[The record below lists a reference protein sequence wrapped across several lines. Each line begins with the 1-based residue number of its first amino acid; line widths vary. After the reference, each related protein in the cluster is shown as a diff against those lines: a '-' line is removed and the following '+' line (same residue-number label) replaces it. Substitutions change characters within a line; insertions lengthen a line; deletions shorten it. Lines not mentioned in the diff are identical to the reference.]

1 MLIYVVERVYD
12 DPRHP
17 RSVMSVWSSLDRAR
31 AWAERPRHVAPGTH
45 LAIRAT
51 TVEVSAAAS

>member
-1 MLIYVVERVYD
+1 
-12 DPRHP
+12 
-17 RSVMSVWSSLDRAR
+17 MSVWSSLDRAR
-31 AWAERPRHVAPGTH
+31 AWAERQRHVAPGTH